1 MKKYKE
7 LKWLII
13 GALFLSVCGLVVAY
27 ISMSTALDIKEVNQ
41 FWKVEI
47 LNVKAEVKGKV
58 MASGVEVISTSL
70 NDFDINFEGQG
81 TAIYK
86 FEVKNS
92 GDVDAV
98 LRNINY
104 GNPKCTP
111 FNNDVESCHNVSY
124 KLTYSDG
131 REVLTGDVINSGT
144 RMDMQLV
151 IEFGGSNDSGIM
163 LNELD
168 FILLYEQA

>member
-58 MASGVEVISTSL
+58 MASGVEVVSTSL

>member
-13 GALFLSVCGLVVAY
+13 GALFLSVCGLIVAY

-41 FWKVEI
+41 FWKIEI
-47 LNVKAEVKGKV
+47 LNVKSEVKGKV
-58 MASGVEVISTSL
+58 TTSGVDVVSTSL
-70 NDFDINFEGQG
+70 NNFDINFDGQG

-86 FEVKNS
+86 FELKNS
-92 GDVDAV
+92 GDVDVV

-111 FNNDVESCHNVSY
+111 YNNDIESCNNVSY

-144 RMDMQLV
+144 HMDMQLV
-151 IEFGGSNDSGIM
+151 IEFGGSSNSGVK

-168 FILLYEQA
+168 FILLYEQE

>member
-58 MASGVEVISTSL
+58 MASGVEVVSTSL

-124 KLTYSDG
+124 KVTYSDG

>member
-70 NDFDINFEGQG
+70 NDFDINFDCRYSDLYQMIDRASLLTSDRE
-81 TAIYK
+81 
-86 FEVKNS
+86 KNTIK
-92 GDVDAV
+92 
-98 LRNINY
+98 LELKNKKLININ
-104 GNPKCTP
+104 KLIILS
-111 FNNDVESCHNVSY
+111 FLLKSY
-124 KLTYSDG
+124 SK
-131 REVLTGDVINSGT
+131 
-144 RMDMQLV
+144 
-151 IEFGGSNDSGIM
+151 
-163 LNELD
+163 
-168 FILLYEQA
+168 

>member
-41 FWKVEI
+41 FWKIEV
-47 LNVKAEVKGKV
+47 LNVKSEVKGKA

-144 RMDMQLV
+144 HMDMQLV